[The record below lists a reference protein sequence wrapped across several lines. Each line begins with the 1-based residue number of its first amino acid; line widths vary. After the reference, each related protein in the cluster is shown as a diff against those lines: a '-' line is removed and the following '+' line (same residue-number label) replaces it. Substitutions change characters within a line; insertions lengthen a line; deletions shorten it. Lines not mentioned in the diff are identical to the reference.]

1 MPEGQSYYE
10 ILGVEKGCSDADL
23 KKAYRKLA
31 IQYHPDK
38 NPEAGD
44 KFKEISHAYQILSDP
59 EKRGIYDRYGEEGL
73 KGGGGPSTEDF
84 FESFFQGGFGSFFN
98 GGGGGGPGGK
108 RPRGPRKGEDVI
120 HGLEVSLDEL
130 YKGTTR
136 KIRVTRSRICH
147 ECAGVGAT
155 SEDAI
160 KKCTDCRGTGTR
172 ISIRQLGPG
181 FVQQVQSKCAACN
194 GEGNII
200 DKKLVCKRCKGKKT
214 TQEKRTL
221 EVHIDKGMKNNQ
233 KITFSGEA
241 DETPGIT
248 PGDIVF
254 VVKQK
259 SHKTF
264 TREDNHLVV
273 NKTISLT
280 EALTGVRFAI
290 THLDGRV
297 LIIKSAPG
305 EVIKPDS
312 IKQVEGEGMPRYKNP
327 FEKGNMFI
335 KFKVEFPDTLN
346 LDVVKQLETLL
357 PPKRAAPQTTEMSDN
372 IEEVTLTEPDF
383 QKESARRREA
393 YDDDEEEQRG
403 PSIGCAQQ

>member
-10 ILGVEKGCSDADL
+10 LLGVEKGCSDADL

-38 NPEAGD
+38 NPDAGD
-44 KFKEISHAYQILSDP
+44 KFKEIAHAYQILSDP
-59 EKRGIYDRYGEEGL
+59 EKRSIYDRYGEEGL
-73 KGGGGPSTEDF
+73 KGGGGGPSAEDF
-84 FESFFQGGFGSFFN
+84 FDSFFGGGFGSFF
-98 GGGGGGPGGK
+98 GGPGGPGAK
-108 RPRGPRKGEDVI
+108 RPRGPRKGDDVV
-120 HGLEVSLDEL
+120 HPLDVSLEDL
-130 YKGTTR
+130 YKGTIR
-136 KIRVTRSRICH
+136 KIRVTRTRICH

-155 SEDAI
+155 KEDAI

-172 ISIRQLGPG
+172 ISLRQLGPG
-181 FVQQVQSKCAACN
+181 FVQQVQSKCTTCN

-200 DKKLVCKRCKGKKT
+200 DKKFLCKHCKGKKT
-214 TQEKRTL
+214 TQEKKTL

-233 KITFSGEA
+233 KITFAGEA
-241 DETPGIT
+241 DETPGVA

-259 SHKTF
+259 PHKTF
-264 TREDNHLVV
+264 TREDNHLIV

-290 THLDGRV
+290 THLDERV
-297 LIIKSAPG
+297 LIINSSPG

-327 FEKGNMFI
+327 FEKGNLFI
-335 KFKVEFPDTLN
+335 KFKVEFPDTLS
-346 LDVVKQLETLL
+346 LGVVKSLETLL
-357 PPKRAAPQTTEMSDN
+357 PAKPALGTNEMSDN
-372 IEEVTLTEPDF
+372 IEEVTLSEPDL
-383 QKESARRREA
+383 QKESAKRREA
-393 YDDDEEEQRG
+393 YDDDDDEHRGG